1 MNPTQSELPGQS
13 SKDVIKRRY
22 DVERSCIRCHERKV
36 RCDRANPCSNC
47 LRAKIP
53 CRYPGPER
61 TKRRSQK
68 KSTARTDQFGPRLA
82 MLERAIA
89 TLTQQASGERDRLAH
104 TSSSTVS
111 TEQTPENTYTHTH
124 ASRGSPNEGLLVK
137 EGTSTRYMDESLFM
151 QLLEKSELRSA
162 IDSPTSSDGSLRVSS
177 SFDGLISKPQGSTD
191 ISSLYPSRGQAR
203 QLWQIYLNNVDALIK
218 ILHVPSIQ
226 PVIFAAINK
235 PKGAPADLNAL
246 IFAIFFAAVTT
257 LSSEETQ
264 MVLGSSRYSAV
275 EAYRRGLEVSLHRA
289 SFLDSP
295 TLHSIQAMAIYLVSI
310 NLSVW
315 LMLWLPY

>member
-1 MNPTQSELPGQS
+1 MNPSQSEPPGQS

-68 KSTARTDQFGPRLA
+68 KPTARTDQFGPRLA

-89 TLTQQASGERDRLAH
+89 TLTQQAAGERDRLAH
-104 TSSSTVS
+104 TSSSTAS
-111 TEQTPENTYTHTH
+111 TEQTLENTNTHTH

-151 QLLEKSELRSA
+151 QLLERESELRSA
-162 IDSPTSSDGSLRVSS
+162 IDSPASSDGSLRLSS

-191 ISSLYPSRGQAR
+191 ITSLYPSRGQAR

-235 PKGAPADLNAL
+235 PKDTVADLNAL

-264 MVLGSSRYSAV
+264 MVLGSSRHAAV

-295 TLHSIQAMAIYLVSI
+295 TLHSIQAMVIYLVSTNCPI
-310 NLSVW
+310 
-315 LMLWLPY
+315 